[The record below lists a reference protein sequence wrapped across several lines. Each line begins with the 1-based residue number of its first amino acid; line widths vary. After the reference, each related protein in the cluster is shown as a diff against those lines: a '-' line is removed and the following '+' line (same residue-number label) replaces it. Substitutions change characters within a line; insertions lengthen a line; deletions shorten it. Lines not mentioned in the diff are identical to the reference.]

1 MPDSDIAERRLTTA
15 LRAVAAEEARLGAS
29 SGVEA
34 RLLAEVRSIA
44 RARRIRTRVAVYAIA
59 AALVL
64 AISVPTWRVAVHP
77 GIVPPAPAAS
87 RTEPTPGEVATDFL
101 PLVFGSV
108 PISDGQIV
116 RMEVPRTAL
125 ASFGLASIDSLEASS
140 SSTILADVV
149 FGVDGLARA
158 VRFVRPVMN

>member
-1 MPDSDIAERRLTTA
+1 MQDSDIDERRLTTA
-15 LRAVAAEEARLGAS
+15 LRAVGAEEARLGAS
-29 SGVEA
+29 LGVEA

-64 AISVPTWRVAVHP
+64 AISVPTWRLAVHP
-77 GIVPPAPAAS
+77 VVPSAPAAS
-87 RTEPTPGEVATDFL
+87 RTQPSPGEAATDFL

-108 PISDGQIV
+108 PISEGQIV

-149 FGVDGLARA
+149 VGVDGLARA